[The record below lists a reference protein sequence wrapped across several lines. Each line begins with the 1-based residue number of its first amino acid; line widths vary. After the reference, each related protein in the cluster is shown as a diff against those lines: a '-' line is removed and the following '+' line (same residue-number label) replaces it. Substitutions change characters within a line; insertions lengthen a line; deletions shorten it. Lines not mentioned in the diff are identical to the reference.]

1 MQNNLAD
8 WIGRTET
15 THAFLDPAH
24 ASRIALTFGTVAPSA
39 ATPLPP
45 LWQWAYFN
53 GSVPTNVLAPDG
65 HPPLGGFLPPTGD
78 RNRMWAGGEVQ
89 FHAPLL
95 LGRDATKTSTV
106 VDIRE
111 KEGRS
116 GNLLF
121 VTVEHAYVQGGVK
134 AITERQDIV
143 YKSPGKPRTDGNE
156 PAPLAQWSREIV
168 PTPPLLFRYSAVTFN
183 THRIHYDQPYA
194 TEVEGY
200 PGLVVHG
207 PLIATL
213 MLQAFCDEHPDKRI
227 MTMRYRGLGP
237 LICGQGFNVGGV
249 LEGHGEAR
257 LWAESGRMLAHLAE
271 VGYA

>member
-1 MQNNLAD
+1 MQQSLAD

-15 THAFLDPAH
+15 TRAFLDPAH
-24 ASRIALTFGTVAPSA
+24 AARIALTLGGIAPSA
-39 ATPLPP
+39 GAPLPP

-53 GSVPTNVLAPDG
+53 GSVPTDALAADG
-65 HPPLGGFLPPTGD
+65 HPPLGGFLPPAGE

-95 LGRDATKTSTV
+95 VGRDATKTSTV
-106 VDIRE
+106 VGVRE

-116 GNLLF
+116 GSLLF
-121 VTVEHAYVQGGVK
+121 VTVEHAYVQDGAKV
-134 AITERQDIV
+134 IIERQDIV

-156 PAPLAQWSREIV
+156 PAPSAHWSREIL

-183 THRIHYDQPYA
+183 SHRIHYDHPYA
-194 TEVEGY
+194 TLVEGY

-213 MLQAFCDEHPDKRI
+213 MLQAFCDEHPNKRVT
-227 MTMRYRGLGP
+227 TMRYRGLRP
-237 LICGQGFNVGGV
+237 LICEQGFSVGGA
-249 LEGHGEAR
+249 LEGDGEAQ
-257 LWAESGRMLAHLAE
+257 LWAESGRMLAHQAE
-271 VGYA
+271 VQYA